1 MENNQLILYE
11 TIVKYDKP
19 KFDTKL
25 IVTKKKINLEKKKGI
40 FKKEYKIIE
49 SINIDDIKIYNDKV
63 KVINNNAEVEID
75 TISKIYKVTCNNI
88 IEAKKL
94 VEEIIKI
101 KTGANLIERTSNKV
115 VKIGKNVANTATAI
129 GGAVT
134 SIGLVAKTINQNK
147 KEILKAIETVKDVIK
162 R

>member
-49 SINIDDIKIYNDKV
+49 SINIDDIKIYNDNV